1 MNSEFSEQLL
11 KYATIMRKFFEDSY
25 REKTKIKSCM
35 WYDIFIFDNE
45 VLLIKLKEDVK
56 FKRPFDSMIKIRDNK
71 KNAIEGKHV

>member
-1 MNSEFSEQLL
+1 
-11 KYATIMRKFFEDSY
+11 MRKFFEDSY

>member
-1 MNSEFSEQLL
+1 
-11 KYATIMRKFFEDSY
+11 
-25 REKTKIKSCM
+25 M

-56 FKRPFDSMIKIRDNK
+56 FKRPFDSMIKIRANK